1 MIPAC
6 KRKMGCDFILCWW
19 GGWGLCRGYMG
30 CKLQNNMECEIFQ
43 VLLEDAY
50 EFYNLDIVQAL
61 LSNTI
66 EDMSNNVEILSG
78 LIRAWATT

>member
-1 MIPAC
+1 
-6 KRKMGCDFILCWW
+6 MGCDFILCWW

-50 EFYNLDIVQAL
+50 EFYNLEIVQAL

>member
-1 MIPAC
+1 MITSQIGELVFFALLEWFYLLWAQ
-6 KRKMGCDFILCWW
+6 M
-19 GGWGLCRGYMG
+19 GYMG

>member
-1 MIPAC
+1 
-6 KRKMGCDFILCWW
+6 MGCDFILCWW

-30 CKLQNNMECEIFQ
+30 RKLQNNMECEIFQ
-43 VLLEDAY
+43 VLLEDAH
-50 EFYNLDIVQAL
+50 EFYNVDIVQAL
-61 LSNTI
+61 PSNTI